1 MTSGDQGLEFQRPI
15 SFFSSAGPTRDGRQK
30 PEISAPGHGV
40 FAAHSRTF
48 TGVVPKNGTSMA
60 APAVAGIVALVLGEA
75 RERGLDL
82 SAAEVRDIVAAS
94 ARRSPP
100 GGTAWHDRFG
110 HGRIDAAAA
119 IAAVTERAPAP
130 GGPTAAS
137 SGTAGAGRRRAAAAR
152 DRKPA
157 ATKARTRKA

>member
-1 MTSGDQGLEFQRPI
+1 MIQERNALAGLALPGVEGRLSVAVGSYDAHKPQRPI

-94 ARRSPP
+94 ARRSRP
-100 GGTAWHDRFG
+100 GGRHGTTAS
-110 HGRIDAAAA
+110 A
-119 IAAVTERAPAP
+119 
-130 GGPTAAS
+130 
-137 SGTAGAGRRRAAAAR
+137 TAGSTPPPRS
-152 DRKPA
+152 PP
-157 ATKARTRKA
+157 